1 MNDLEK
7 YRDLK
12 KMLEYYNYANDV
24 MSFDVE
30 TICPKD
36 DREYSYDVQNYFE
49 EKVLDIDNEAFFV
62 VSDCYEVNGG
72 FRRKQ
77 LPFI

>member
-1 MNDLEK
+1 MVNYMNDLEK

-49 EKVLDIDNEAFFV
+49 EKVLDIV
-62 VSDCYEVNGG
+62 LSDEYYYLLD
-72 FRRKQ
+72 R
-77 LPFI
+77 FIFYFT